1 MIKAEKDNVSM
12 KGSIDELMAEFTLII
27 RSMYEALTE
36 MTDEEYAKEGIALC
50 GKLAFDVERT
60 EREKVIVK

>member
-12 KGSIDELMAEFTLII
+12 RGSIDELMAEFTFII

-36 MTDEEYAKEGIALC
+36 MTDEEQAKECIALC
-50 GKLAFDVERT
+50 GRLALESAKSER
-60 EREKVIVK
+60 RQ